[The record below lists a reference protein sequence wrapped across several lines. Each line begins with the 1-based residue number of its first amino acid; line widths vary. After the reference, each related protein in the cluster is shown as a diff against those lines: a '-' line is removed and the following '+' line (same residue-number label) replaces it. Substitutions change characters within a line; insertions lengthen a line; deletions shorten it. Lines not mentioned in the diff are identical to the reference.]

1 MVAPLFGY
9 LYLTLAG
16 TSSMF
21 VIALLILSQTVEKQ
35 AMTLTICLEQEVTP
49 MPLQTFMIG
58 RALLIG
64 STVLISILYFASMFY
79 VKATSKSKNPPTI
92 FGHYLR
98 NVLTF
103 KQTVLFQIFNF
114 ILYIVGRSII
124 FSAENYFKLEK
135 HELKN
140 VQFLV
145 HFVLSLKSLILVLYL
160 HYRLSKFITTT
171 QERSK
176 VFYIRTPEII
186 PKRDTLEVNYDNPA
200 NGGRHQ
206 SHTVAI
212 NIHSDSESSAKIT
225 SFRQA
230 KVIFVKPKPR
240 FSNVQDV

>member
-1 MVAPLFGY
+1 
-9 LYLTLAG
+9 
-16 TSSMF
+16 
-21 VIALLILSQTVEKQ
+21 
-35 AMTLTICLEQEVTP
+35 
-49 MPLQTFMIG
+49 
-58 RALLIG
+58 
-64 STVLISILYFASMFY
+64 MFY
-79 VKATSKSKNPPTI
+79 VKARSKSKNPPTI

-114 ILYIVGRSII
+114 ILSIVGRSII